1 MAFGSLTDPKFSE
14 YKVGPLNLP
23 ADEMTITKLSDQL
36 WGSRPREGNEM
47 RALKTMVDL
56 ILNEEDLKTICSE
69 SFGGAI
75 HGAGLNNHEPA
86 PPGLI
91 GAERKTQIVVNFKI
105 EVRHQCNASPELAC
119 WQGGRRGGQAIR
131 SGQDLPGLYIRR
143 GEQQNH
149 PKTLITGY
157 AIEYIVYATARHCL
171 LILSPTC
178 PLLIPSLP
186 CAGHVAWQGSAWCAA
201 ELHHRQHRPGPEQL
215 GGD

>member
-91 GAERKTQIVVNFKI
+91 GAERKTQIVVNFNI
-105 EVRHQCNASPELAC
+105 EVRHQCKASPELAR

-143 GEQQNH
+143 GGATKPPQNPDYGVCNRIYSICDCASLSTH
-149 PKTLITGY
+149 PESDLPPSDTFPPLRR
-157 AIEYIVYATARHCL
+157 ARGVARIC
-171 LILSPTC
+171 ILC
-178 PLLIPSLP
+178 
-186 CAGHVAWQGSAWCAA
+186 
-201 ELHHRQHRPGPEQL
+201 R
-215 GGD
+215 

>member
-23 ADEMTITKLSDQL
+23 ANEMTITKLSDQL

-91 GAERKTQIVVNFKI
+91 GAERKTQIVVNFNI
-105 EVRHQCNASPELAC
+105 EVRHQCNASPELAR

-131 SGQDLPGLYIRR
+131 SGQDLPGLYI
-143 GEQQNH
+143 
-149 PKTLITGY
+149 
-157 AIEYIVYATARHCL
+157 VYAAARHCL

>member
-23 ADEMTITKLSDQL
+23 ANEMTITKLSDQL

-105 EVRHQCNASPELAC
+105 EVRHQCNASPELAR
-119 WQGGRRGGQAIR
+119 WHAGREEGWTGYTVRAGLARVILLYSICGCA
-131 SGQDLPGLYIRR
+131 SLSTHPESDLPPSDTLPPLRR
-143 GEQQNH
+143 
-149 PKTLITGY
+149 
-157 AIEYIVYATARHCL
+157 AR
-171 LILSPTC
+171 
-178 PLLIPSLP
+178 
-186 CAGHVAWQGSAWCAA
+186 GVARICMVC
-201 ELHHRQHRPGPEQL
+201 R
-215 GGD
+215 

>member
-91 GAERKTQIVVNFKI
+91 GAERKTQIVVNFNI
-105 EVRHQCNASPELAC
+105 EVRHQCNASPELAR
-119 WQGGRRGGQAIR
+119 WHAGREEGWAGYTVRAGLARVIYSICGCA
-131 SGQDLPGLYIRR
+131 SLSTHPESDLPPSDTLPPLRR
-143 GEQQNH
+143 
-149 PKTLITGY
+149 
-157 AIEYIVYATARHCL
+157 AR
-171 LILSPTC
+171 
-178 PLLIPSLP
+178 
-186 CAGHVAWQGSAWCAA
+186 GVARICMVC
-201 ELHHRQHRPGPEQL
+201 R
-215 GGD
+215 